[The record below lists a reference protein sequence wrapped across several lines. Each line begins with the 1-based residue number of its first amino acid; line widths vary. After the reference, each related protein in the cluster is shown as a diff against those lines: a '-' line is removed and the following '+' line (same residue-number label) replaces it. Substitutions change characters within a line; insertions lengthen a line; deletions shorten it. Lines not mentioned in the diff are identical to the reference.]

1 MTEAA
6 HSDKRFGEIAIEKEL
21 ITKEKFERSLVM
33 QRVIFNR
40 TNVHLPIG
48 AVLVKMA
55 LLTEQQVA
63 QVDEVLTAEGLDG
76 AASTTIPPPDETP
89 PANSVDEMLCPL
101 ELTVAADKLSAF
113 LEPFEEK
120 QAGPSLEAVKALL
133 VEKQIFYG
141 VIDDSELIAYLQQ
154 NPLPMEPFAVARAT
168 PPKPGRPPETR
179 FHFDTDPMRIGTLL
193 ADGTMDWKN
202 RGDIP
207 QVTAGDLLAEK
218 VGGVPGTPGTNVHG
232 QEVAPPRIKDPP
244 LKFSKGAERS
254 EDGLRIL
261 AKINGTPKL
270 GADGRVGVFAILPID
285 SDIGVETGNIDFDGH
300 IEVNGGVT
308 SGYAVKGRSL
318 NTKEIQNA
326 RIEIE
331 ENLTSYG
338 GIYASTLSVGGNL
351 KASHI
356 HNSTM
361 EVTGDLI
368 VEKEVFGC
376 TIEVNGRCLLD
387 GGKIIASKISAKKG
401 IQVKD
406 VGTLAAKPSELIVG
420 VDAKFEREMSALKKT
435 IAEVEQNKVESEA
448 SIVQLKAKIDALDIE
463 LGKTAQEQDG
473 CMVQKRNL
481 EAKLEGPA
489 ISQNAEKRALLE
501 GLIGDL
507 AARFTHLDNKVRDIM
522 ALDDQVRTQ
531 IAKNQQ
537 GIQSFEEQ
545 LETLEKAMDELQEAA
560 EKDIGIP
567 VVKVSGMIY
576 SRSTVAG
583 PHRKI
588 VIPQEMKGV
597 RIAETQIDPKQ
608 YEMKISGL
616 R

>member
-1 MTEAA
+1 MTDAA
-6 HSDKRFGEIAIEKEL
+6 HNDKRFGELAIEKEL
-21 ITKEKFERSLVM
+21 VTKEKFERSLVM

-63 QVDEVLTAEGLDG
+63 QVDQVLKAEALDG
-76 AASTTIPPPDETP
+76 AASTTIPPPSPP
-89 PANSVDEMLCPL
+89 PASSVDEMLCPL
-101 ELTVAADKLSAF
+101 EVTVAADKFSAF

-120 QAGPSLEAVKALL
+120 QQGPCLEAVKALL
-133 VEKQIFYG
+133 LEKQIFYG
-141 VIDDSELIAYLQQ
+141 VIDDSELVAYLRQ

-179 FHFDTDPMRIGTLL
+179 FHFDTDPMLIGTLL
-193 ADGTMDWKN
+193 SDGTMDWKN

-207 QVTAGDLLAEK
+207 QVIVGDLLAEK

-270 GADGRVGVFAILPID
+270 GADGRIGVFAILPID
-285 SDIGVETGNIDFDGH
+285 NDIGVETGNIEFDGH

-308 SGYAVKGRSL
+308 SGYSVKGRSL
-318 NTKEIQNA
+318 NVKEIQNA
-326 RIEIE
+326 RIDIE

-356 HNSTM
+356 HNSTL
-361 EVTGDLI
+361 EVTGDLV

-420 VDAKFEREMSALKKT
+420 VDFKFEREMIALKRE
-435 IAEVEQNKVESEA
+435 IVALEQKKVDSEA
-448 SIVQLKAKIDALDIE
+448 SIVQLKTKIDALDIE
-463 LGKTAQEQDG
+463 LGEAAQEQDG
-473 CMVQKRNL
+473 CMVQKRHL

-489 ISQNAEKRALLE
+489 IAQNAEKCALLE

-507 AARFTHLDNKVRDIM
+507 AAKYTHLDNKVRDIM
-522 ALDDQVRTQ
+522 ALDDQVRNQ
-531 IAKNQQ
+531 IAKIQQ
-537 GIQSFEEQ
+537 DTQALEEQ
-545 LETLEKAMDELQEAA
+545 LETLEKTMATMQEAA
-560 EKDIGIP
+560 ATDIGIP

-576 SRSTVAG
+576 SRSTVSG

-588 VIPQEMKGV
+588 VIPQEMKSV